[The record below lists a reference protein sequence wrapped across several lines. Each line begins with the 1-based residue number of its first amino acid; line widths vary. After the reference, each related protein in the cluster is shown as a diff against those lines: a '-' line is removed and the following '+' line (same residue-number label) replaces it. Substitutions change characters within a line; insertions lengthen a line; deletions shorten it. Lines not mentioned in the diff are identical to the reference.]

1 LYEQYYG
8 LSARPFEIGT
18 TPPVLVLTDTHR
30 EALSTLQYG
39 LRLYKGITLLVGE
52 PGMGKSMLLRHALM
66 VPPPANEPEPLFV
79 CLNNPTLDRRE
90 LLAFLAEELH
100 LSRAAA
106 RCKTRFLREFAD
118 LLNRHR
124 AGGGVAALVIDEA
137 QSLPDEL
144 MEEVRLLANLEMDG
158 ARWLSIVLA
167 GQPALA
173 GRLNQPWLQQLKQR
187 IGLRCVLAPLALHE
201 SAAYIAARIHAAG
214 GDAGRVFTADAVRL
228 IHQYSAGVP
237 RTLNVVCDN
246 ALLTGLA
253 LATRPVDSDVVLEV
267 CRELDLVSNDR
278 AVQHRGNG
286 VGRFSL
292 ASFLWPRQSHGPA
305 A

>member
-39 LRLYKGITLLVGE
+39 LRLHKGITLLVGE

-66 VPPPANEPEPLFV
+66 VPPPANEPPPLFI
-79 CLNNPTLDRRE
+79 CLNNPTLNRRE
-90 LLAFLAEELH
+90 LLAFLAEELS
-100 LSRAAA
+100 LSRPAA
-106 RCKTRFLREFAD
+106 RCKTRFLREFAE
-118 LLNRHR
+118 LLNRQR
-124 AGGGVAALVIDEA
+124 AEGGVAALIIDEA

-144 MEEVRLLANLEMDG
+144 MEEVRLLANLEMNG
-158 ARWLSIVLA
+158 TRWLSIVLA

-173 GRLNQPWLQQLKQR
+173 ERLNQPWLQQLKQR

-214 GDAGRVFTADAVRL
+214 GEGGRLFTAEAVRL

-237 RTLNVVCDN
+237 RTLNVICDN

-267 CRELDLVSNDR
+267 SRELDLVSTDR
-278 AVQHRGNG
+278 AVPQSRHGTR
-286 VGRFSL
+286 RFAL
-292 ASFLWPRQSHGPA
+292 ASLLWPRQSHRA
-305 A
+305 AV